1 MKLQD
6 LQSPYRELAE
16 MRREKLKDTE
26 FVKQWSDNF
35 EEYGTLANAYDWTET
50 PEGDEFWDLI
60 NQGKLPEIPA
70 SSLAELA
77 EWQKSKEPIQESVI
91 RVMIKKSNSLL
102 YWYAKQIG
110 CIFSVESR
118 DNDYYCLL
126 GDNERLIYKG
136 DCEILTEQPASEQPT
151 LIGGKTDTEWLFHFA
166 GQAMQG
172 YLSMRSTS
180 DKTPLAGEVAEEA
193 IEYATVLLTKLKEVV

>member
-77 EWQKSKEPIQESVI
+77 EWQKSKGEKVEPTQNDIEKAAIEFANTKMKDYVGSSYQDREYLRQGFIEGANYQAAQEL
-91 RVMIKKSNSLL
+91 K
-102 YWYAKQIG
+102 
-110 CIFSVESR
+110 
-118 DNDYYCLL
+118 
-126 GDNERLIYKG
+126 
-136 DCEILTEQPASEQPT
+136 TEPT
-151 LIGGKTDTEWLFHFA
+151 LIGGKTDAEWLYLFA

-172 YLSMRSTS
+172 LLSNH
-180 DKTPLAGEVAEEA
+180 DFAKTIADDWDDYVDRVSGGS
-193 IEYATVLLTKLKEVV
+193 IEQAKALLTKLKEVENV

>member
-1 MKLQD
+1 
-6 LQSPYRELAE
+6 

-77 EWQKSKEPIQESVI
+77 EWQKSKGEKVEPTHE
-91 RVMIKKSNSLL
+91 
-102 YWYAKQIG
+102 
-110 CIFSVESR
+110 
-118 DNDYYCLL
+118 
-126 GDNERLIYKG
+126 
-136 DCEILTEQPASEQPT
+136 PT
-151 LIGGKTDTEWLFHFA
+151 LIGGKTEQEWLFYFA

-172 YLSMRSTS
+172 LMSNPTWIEGSMGDIITANNS
-180 DKTPLAGEVAEEA
+180 VAFA
-193 IEYATVLLTKLKEVV
+193 KALLTQLKKEVENV